1 LQCLLLL
8 STKVSEDNDSDE
20 INVEDSDGYNDDE
33 IEEENN
39 FDKFAQHKCVML

>member
-1 LQCLLLL
+1 L

-33 IEEENN
+33 IEEKNN